1 MGETGFVTA
10 KDATGRADLGL
21 ATATWAEVVRGYAAL
36 GTRLR
41 RPVALVIEEMPIM
54 GATQTTRDGHRLHVA
69 AHAVHAGSLEGLMA
83 HEMGHMVRT
92 EQGHPSHRPE
102 VHRHAVEGVVV
113 PPGQRRAFGGVVRT
127 AINHVEDIYA
137 DDLALQVIGD
147 DDGMAAFFS
156 DWARNSAQPG
166 PTRWATVG
174 QAVTVAFA
182 LGNLARHRI
191 RPEDGVVRRTEA
203 FARTARVEALPQ
215 FMAAFRDLP
224 RTDETEPV
232 EAAMRDLLSAIA
244 SEALRGR
251 GT

>member
-1 MGETGFVTA
+1 MEHGGFITA
-10 KDATGRADLGL
+10 TDATGRADVGF
-21 ATATWAEVVRGYAAL
+21 ATATWAEVVRRYAAL
-36 GTRLR
+36 GIRLR
-41 RPVALVIEEMPIM
+41 RPVALVIEAMPIM

-69 AHAVHAGSLEGLMA
+69 AHALRSGALDGLMA
-83 HEMGHMVRT
+83 HELGHMVRT

-102 VHRHAVEGVVV
+102 VHRRAVEAVPV

-137 DDLALQVIGD
+137 DDLAFQVIRD

-182 LGNLARHRI
+182 LGNLARHGI
-191 RPEDGVVRRTEA
+191 RPEDGVDRRTEA
-203 FARTARVEALPQ
+203 FARTARVDALPQ
-215 FMAAFRDLP
+215 FVAVFRDLP
-224 RTDETEPV
+224 RTDGTEPV
-232 EAAMRDLLSAIA
+232 EAAIRDLLSAIA
-244 SEALRGR
+244 SEAFRGR